1 MPAKQTSR
9 GAVGRNPAGRI
20 LVGVGGW
27 TFEPWRESF
36 YPAGLAQKRELKY
49 ASRQLTSI
57 EINGTYYGS
66 QKPESFARWREET
79 PDGFVFSV
87 KGTRFSTNRRVL
99 AESGPSVERFLTSGV
114 LELKEK
120 LGPINWQFLPT
131 KRYDPDDF
139 EAFLKLLPASVE
151 GHAIRH
157 VVEVRH
163 ESFRVPGF
171 VDLLRS
177 YGVGVVLTDKAEFPQ
192 IPDVTASFVYARLQR
207 AIEGEKTGYPA
218 AELDRWA
225 KRAHAWSKGAMGEG
239 LAAVGGPEKK
249 AAKSRD
255 VFIYMINGFKPKA
268 PAAAMALIERL
279 SA

>member
-1 MPAKQTSR
+1 MPAKMTSR
-9 GAVGRNPAGRI
+9 NSVGRI

-36 YPAGLAQKRELKY
+36 YPAGLAQKRELEY

-268 PAAAMALIERL
+268 PAAAMALIARL